1 MIDLGN
7 MDAAEWKQVAQ
18 AGGVGA
24 VDYRDQLIEMI
35 EDGML
40 DPMMAVTMCVKW
52 MSNDE
57 VGEMLDANE
66 LSERFM
72 EEEDAD

>member
-1 MIDLGN
+1 M
-7 MDAAEWKQVAQ
+7 
-18 AGGVGA
+18 
-24 VDYRDQLIEMI
+24 DYRVQLIEMI

-66 LSERFM
+66 LSERFQ
-72 EEEDAD
+72 DAD

>member
-1 MIDLGN
+1 M
-7 MDAAEWKQVAQ
+7 
-18 AGGVGA
+18 
-24 VDYRDQLIEMI
+24 DYRDQLIEMI

-40 DPMMAVTMCVKW
+40 DPMMAVMMCVKW

>member
-1 MIDLGN
+1 M
-7 MDAAEWKQVAQ
+7 
-18 AGGVGA
+18 
-24 VDYRDQLIEMI
+24 DYRDQLIEMV
-35 EDGML
+35 EDGIL

-66 LSERFM
+66 LSERF
-72 EEEDAD
+72 EEADYE

>member
-1 MIDLGN
+1 M
-7 MDAAEWKQVAQ
+7 
-18 AGGVGA
+18 
-24 VDYRDQLIEMI
+24 DYRDQLIEMI

-57 VGEMLDANE
+57 VGEMLDANG
-66 LSERFM
+66 LSDRFM
-72 EEEDAD
+72 ETEDAD

>member
-1 MIDLGN
+1 MN
-7 MDAAEWKQVAQ
+7 DARERFIQMV
-18 AGGVGA
+18 
-24 VDYRDQLIEMI
+24 

-40 DPMMAVTMCVKW
+40 DPMSAVVMCAKW
-52 MSNDE
+52 MTNDE

-72 EEEDAD
+72 EEDEDEDLA

>member
-1 MIDLGN
+1 M
-7 MDAAEWKQVAQ
+7 
-18 AGGVGA
+18 
-24 VDYRDQLIEMI
+24 DYRDQLIEMI

-66 LSERFM
+66 LSARFQ
-72 EEEDAD
+72 DADH

>member
-1 MIDLGN
+1 MTDN
-7 MDAAEWKQVAQ
+7 
-18 AGGVGA
+18 
-24 VDYRDQLIEMI
+24 RDTVIEMV

-40 DPMMAVTMCVKW
+40 DPMMALTMCLKW

-57 VGEMLDANE
+57 VAEMLDANE

-72 EEEDAD
+72 EDDDDNALIEEF

>member
-7 MDAAEWKQVAQ
+7 MNVEEWNRVAA

-66 LSERFM
+66 LSDRFR
-72 EEEDAD
+72 EEDE